1 MEIWL
6 PAKNA
11 SGIMRGAFGSMVRLA
26 IVLLG
31 ALSAGGVFHGQLG
44 FGEISTIREFG
55 REIIFSKVHS
65 QDDFIGVR
73 LIWIGGDDTTKIRVI
88 STGRELKA
96 KPGGYFVSKEYGT
109 EGLQLIS
116 ASAETGEAKLMA
128 RWAD

>member
-1 MEIWL
+1 MEML
-6 PAKNA
+6 SPSKYAA
-11 SGIMRGAFGSMVRLA
+11 GIRRGTFGSMVMLA
-26 IVLLG
+26 IVILCVPG
-31 ALSAGGVFHGQLG
+31 SGCSFNQV
-44 FGEISTIREFG
+44 TIREF
-55 REIIFSKVHS
+55 EKDIVLSKAHS
-65 QDDFIGVR
+65 QDDFIGAR
-73 LIWIGGDDTTKIRVI
+73 LIWIGGDGTTKIRVI